1 MIVVGL
7 AGPAGS
13 GKSAVA
19 RELARRAGVAS
30 IDLDRVAWSTYEP
43 DGPAFRDLLARFG
56 SDILAADGRVDRAA
70 LAAKALADA
79 AGKRDLERIV
89 HPAVNAALAT
99 LIAEEAQRGRRV
111 LLVEGALLASAPDVD
126 RELFDVI
133 LWLDVP
139 LPVRGARLRQDGREH
154 HGARNDKLAPS
165 GDVVRIDADAAL
177 DEVVERVWQAIEER
191 RRATLPR

>member
-19 RELARRAGVAS
+19 KELARRAGVAR

-43 DGPAFRDLLARFG
+43 DGPAFHALLARFG
-56 SDILAADGRVDRAA
+56 SGILAADGRVDRAA
-70 LAAKALADA
+70 LAAKALGDP

-89 HPAVNAALAT
+89 YPAVNAALDA
-99 LIAEEAQRGRRV
+99 LIAEEERRGRRV

-126 RELFDVI
+126 RDLFDAI

-139 LPVRGARLRQDGREH
+139 LPVRSARLRQDGREH
-154 HGARNDKLAPS
+154 HTARNDKLAPS
-165 GDVVRIDADAAL
+165 GDVIRIDADAVL
-177 DEVVERVWQAIEER
+177 DEVAERVWSVIEER
-191 RRATLPR
+191 RRATPPR

>member
-19 RELARRAGVAS
+19 RELARRAGVAQ

-43 DGPAFRDLLARFG
+43 DGPALHALLARFG
-56 SDILAADGRVDRAA
+56 PDILAADGHVDRGA
-70 LAAKALADA
+70 LAAKAFSDP

-89 HPAVNAALAT
+89 HPAVNAALAA
-99 LIAEEAQRGRRV
+99 LITEEERRGRRV

-126 RELFDVI
+126 RDLFDVI

-139 LPVRGARLRQDGREH
+139 FPVRGARLRQDGRERH
-154 HGARNDKLAPS
+154 AARNDKLAPS
-165 GDVVRIDADAAL
+165 GDVMRIDADASL
-177 DEVVERVWQAIEER
+177 DEVAERVWSAIEER
-191 RRATLPR
+191 RRATRPR

>member
-19 RELARRAGVAS
+19 RELARRVGVAW

-43 DGPAFRDLLARFG
+43 DGPAFRALLARFG
-56 SDILAADGRVDRAA
+56 SGILTPDGHVDRGA
-70 LAAKALADA
+70 LAAKALGDP

-89 HPAVNAALAT
+89 HPAVNASLAAS
-99 LIAEEAQRGRRV
+99 LGEEARRGRRV

-126 RELFDVI
+126 RDLFDII

-139 LPVRGARLRQDGREH
+139 LPVRGARLRQDGRERH
-154 HGARNDKLAPS
+154 VARNDKLAPS
-165 GDVVRIDADAAL
+165 GDVTRIDADAAL
-177 DEVVERVWQAIEER
+177 DEVAERVWSAIEAR
-191 RRATLPR
+191 RRATPLR

>member
-133 LWLDVP
+133 LWLDVS

>member
-19 RELARRAGVAS
+19 KELARRAGVAR

-43 DGPAFRDLLARFG
+43 DGPAFRALLARFG
-56 SDILAADGRVDRAA
+56 SGILAADGRVDRAA
-70 LAAKALADA
+70 LAAKALGDPAS
-79 AGKRDLERIV
+79 KRDLERIV
-89 HPAVNAALAT
+89 HPAVNAALAAS
-99 LIAEEAQRGRRV
+99 IGEERRRGRQV

-126 RELFDVI
+126 RDLFDVV
-133 LWLDVP
+133 LWLEVP
-139 LPVRGARLRQDGREH
+139 FPVRGARLRQDGREH

-165 GDVVRIDADAAL
+165 SDVLRIDADAAL
-177 DEVVERVWQAIEER
+177 DEVAERVWSAIEER
-191 RRATLPR
+191 RRATPPR

>member
-19 RELARRAGVAS
+19 RKLARRADVAW

-43 DGPAFRDLLARFG
+43 GGPAYPALLARFG
-56 SDILAADGRVDRAA
+56 ADILAADGRVDRGA
-70 LAAKALADA
+70 LAAKALCDP

-89 HPAVNAALAT
+89 HPAVNAALAA
-99 LIAEEAQRGRRV
+99 LIAEEELRGRRT

-126 RELFDVI
+126 RDLFDVI

-139 LPVRGARLRQDGREH
+139 LPVRGARLRKDGREH
-154 HGARNDKLAPS
+154 HAARSDELAPS
-165 GDVVRIDADAAL
+165 GDVTRIDADASL
-177 DEVVERVWQAIEER
+177 DEVAKRVWSAIEGR
-191 RRATLPR
+191 RRATPSR

>member
-19 RELARRAGVAS
+19 RKLARRVGVAW
-30 IDLDRVAWSTYEP
+30 IDLDRIAWSTYEP
-43 DGPAFRDLLARFG
+43 DGPAFHALLARFG
-56 SDILAADGRVDRAA
+56 SGILTPDGYVDRGA
-70 LAAKALADA
+70 LAAKALGDP

-89 HPAVNAALAT
+89 HPAVNAALAAS
-99 LIAEEAQRGRRV
+99 LGEEARRGRRV
-111 LLVEGALLASAPDVD
+111 LLVEGALLASSPDVD
-126 RELFDVI
+126 RDLFGVI

-139 LPVRGARLRQDGREH
+139 FPVRGARLRQDRREH
-154 HGARNDKLAPS
+154 HVARNDKLASS

-177 DEVVERVWQAIEER
+177 DEVAGRVWSAIEER
-191 RRATLPR
+191 RRATPLR

>member
-19 RELARRAGVAS
+19 RELARRSGVVR

-43 DGPAFRDLLARFG
+43 DGPAFHALLARFG
-56 SDILAADGRVDRAA
+56 PDILAADGRVDRAT
-70 LAAKALADA
+70 LAAKALSDPAS
-79 AGKRDLERIV
+79 KRDLERIA
-89 HPAVNAALAT
+89 HPAVNVALAA
-99 LIAEEAQRGRRV
+99 LIAEEERRGRRV

-126 RELFDVI
+126 RDLFDAI

-139 LPVRGARLRQDGREH
+139 LPVRSARLRQDGREH
-154 HGARNDKLAPS
+154 HTARNDKLAPS
-165 GDVVRIDADAAL
+165 GDVIRIDADAAL
-177 DEVVERVWQAIEER
+177 DEVAERVWSAIEER
-191 RRATLPR
+191 RRTTPPR

>member
-19 RELARRAGVAS
+19 RKLAHRVGVAW

-43 DGPAFRDLLARFG
+43 DGPAFHALRARFG
-56 SDILAADGRVDRAA
+56 SGILTPDGRVDRGA
-70 LAAKALADA
+70 LAAKALADPA
-79 AGKRDLERIV
+79 SKRDLERIV
-89 HPAVNAALAT
+89 HPAVNAALAAS
-99 LIAEEAQRGRRV
+99 LGEEESRGRRV
-111 LLVEGALLASAPDVD
+111 LLVEGALMASSPDVD
-126 RELFDVI
+126 RDLFDVI

-139 LPVRGARLRQDGREH
+139 FSVRGARLRQDGREYH
-154 HGARNDKLAPS
+154 AARNDKLAPS

-177 DEVVERVWQAIEER
+177 DEVAKRVWSAIEER
-191 RRATLPR
+191 RRATPLR

>member
-19 RELARRAGVAS
+19 KELARRAGVAR

-43 DGPAFRDLLARFG
+43 DGPAFHALLARFG
-56 SDILAADGRVDRAA
+56 SGILAADGHVDRAA
-70 LAAKALADA
+70 LAAKALCDP

-89 HPAVNAALAT
+89 YPAVNAALAAS
-99 LIAEEAQRGRRV
+99 IGEERRRGRQV
-111 LLVEGALLASAPDVD
+111 LIVEGALLASAPDVD
-126 RELFDVI
+126 RDLFDVI
-133 LWLDVP
+133 LWLEVP

-154 HGARNDKLAPS
+154 HGARNDKLTPS
-165 GDVVRIDADAAL
+165 GDVLRIDADAAL
-177 DEVVERVWQAIEER
+177 DEVAERVWSAIEER
-191 RRATLPR
+191 RRATPPR

>member
-19 RELARRAGVAS
+19 RELARRAGVAR

-43 DGPAFRDLLARFG
+43 DGPAFPALLARFG
-56 SDILAADGRVDRAA
+56 HDILAADGRVDRGA

-89 HPAVNAALAT
+89 HPAVNAALAAS
-99 LIAEEAQRGRRV
+99 IGEEELRGRQV

-126 RELFDVI
+126 RDLFDVI
-133 LWLDVP
+133 LWLEVP
-139 LPVRGARLRQDGREH
+139 FPVRGARLRQDGREH
-154 HGARNDKLAPS
+154 HAARNDQLAPS

-177 DEVVERVWQAIEER
+177 DEVAKRVWSAIEER
-191 RRATLPR
+191 RRAMLPR

>member
-19 RELARRAGVAS
+19 RELAHRVGVAW

-43 DGPAFRDLLARFG
+43 DGPAFHALLARFG
-56 SDILAADGRVDRAA
+56 SDILTPDGRVDRGA
-70 LAAKALADA
+70 LAAKALGDP

-89 HPAVNAALAT
+89 HPAVNAALAAS
-99 LIAEEAQRGRRV
+99 LGEEARRGRRV
-111 LLVEGALLASAPDVD
+111 LLVEGALLASSPDVD
-126 RELFDVI
+126 RNLFDVI

-139 LPVRGARLRQDGREH
+139 FPVRGARLRQDGRERH
-154 HGARNDKLAPS
+154 ATRNDKLAPS

-177 DEVVERVWQAIEER
+177 DEVAGRVWSAIEER
-191 RRATLPR
+191 RRATPPP

>member
-19 RELARRAGVAS
+19 RELARRADVAS